1 MKLGSH
7 LGNPGRRG
15 VCQSRREGVRFSVRG
30 RSVDDTKDA
39 CMKMH
44 GRRWGFLGRVNRKVV
59 LGVDPQVF
67 MDVQIFCAASL
78 TTFLHHY

>member
-1 MKLGSH
+1 M
-7 LGNPGRRG
+7 
-15 VCQSRREGVRFSVRG
+15 
-30 RSVDDTKDA
+30 DDTKDA